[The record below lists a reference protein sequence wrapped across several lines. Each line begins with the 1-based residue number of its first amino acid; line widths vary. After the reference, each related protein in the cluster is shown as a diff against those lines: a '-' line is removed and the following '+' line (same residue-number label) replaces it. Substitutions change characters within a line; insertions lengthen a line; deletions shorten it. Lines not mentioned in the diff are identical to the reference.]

1 MKGSTVGECHG
12 ADSDGIFI
20 GRPKCRFRALIGN
33 ETGLGSGGVYL
44 NECETARHFLYGEEH
59 ARAAAP
65 VFLDTELR

>member
-33 ETGLGSGGVYL
+33 ETGLGSGGVCL
-44 NECETARHFLYGEEH
+44 NECETARHFLYG
-59 ARAAAP
+59 
-65 VFLDTELR
+65 